1 MSIKFQCP
9 GCGKTLFSYEPRYR
23 KYGKII
29 HECKKCGTSYLDP
42 RYHELAIE
50 GIPGDEFRLFPYIF
64 MFVTGGL
71 IAWRGWH
78 LLKVKQLGV
87 PDAMQWLLPAAFLV
101 LGAVLVI
108 GSIVGVISI
117 KTGLKHRKFE
127 KMLEESKAR
136 MMDTRYTDKLRSLGY
151 EIPGAL

>member
-42 RYHELAIE
+42 RYHELAID
-50 GIPGDEFRLFPYIF
+50 GIPEDEFRPFPYIF
-64 MFVTGGL
+64 MFVIGGL

-78 LLKVKQLGV
+78 LLSVKQLGV
-87 PDAMQWLLPAAFLV
+87 PGAMQWLLPTVFLII
-101 LGAVLVI
+101 GTALVI
-108 GSIVGVISI
+108 GSLIGLISI
-117 KTGLKHRKFE
+117 KTGLKRSKFE

-136 MMDTRYTDKLRSLGY
+136 MRDTRYTDKLRSMGY
-151 EIPGAL
+151 KM